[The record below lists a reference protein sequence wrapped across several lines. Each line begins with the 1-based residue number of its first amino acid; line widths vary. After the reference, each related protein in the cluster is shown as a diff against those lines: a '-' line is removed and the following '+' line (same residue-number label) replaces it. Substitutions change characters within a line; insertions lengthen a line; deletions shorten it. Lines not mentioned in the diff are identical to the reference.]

1 MKRLTQL
8 LLVSLVAATVAGC
21 GSSSS
26 RTRGAGATDP
36 GLTSQGGPSASEMT
50 ELCAL
55 QRRMAGETPE
65 NAQAMLEAHMQSAHG
80 SVNPQS
86 LALHRREMG
95 RCTTR

>member
-1 MKRLTQL
+1 MKRLTQV

-26 RTRGAGATDP
+26 RMRGAGSTDP
-36 GLTSQGGPSASEMT
+36 NLTRQGGPAASEMT

-55 QRRMAGETPE
+55 QRRMAGETQE
-65 NAQAMLEAHMQSAHG
+65 TQQAMLEAHMQAAHG

-86 LALHRREMG
+86 VALHRIEMS
-95 RCTTR
+95 RCPTR

>member
-1 MKRLTQL
+1 MNRLAPL

-26 RTRGAGATDP
+26 RMQGAASTDP
-36 GLTSQGGPSASEMT
+36 ALTSSGGPAASEMT

-55 QRRMAGETPE
+55 QRRMVVETPE
-65 NAQAMLEAHMQSAHG
+65 NQQAMLEAHMQAAHG

-95 RCTTR
+95 HCSTR